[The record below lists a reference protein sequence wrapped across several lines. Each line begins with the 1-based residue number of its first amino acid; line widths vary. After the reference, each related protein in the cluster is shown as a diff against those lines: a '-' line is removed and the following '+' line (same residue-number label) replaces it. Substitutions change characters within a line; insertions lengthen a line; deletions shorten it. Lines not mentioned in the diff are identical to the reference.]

1 MLPRVDEATVRQ
13 HAQAHG
19 DAVVAGDLRLDGR
32 PAFGSVGALER
43 LAAAG
48 SDLDGE
54 ALAQAGE
61 VMKQLPRTL
70 SAAEI
75 ESLELEG
82 DTATVRTRYSGDEG
96 SGVVE
101 SRWEERDGR
110 PKIVDLRVG

>member
-19 DAVVAGDLRLDGR
+19 DAVVAGDLRR
-32 PAFGSVGALER
+32 
-43 LAAAG
+43 AG

-70 SAAEI
+70 TAAEI

-82 DTATVRTRYSGDEG
+82 DVATVRTRYSGDEG

-110 PKIVDLRVG
+110 PKIVHMRVG